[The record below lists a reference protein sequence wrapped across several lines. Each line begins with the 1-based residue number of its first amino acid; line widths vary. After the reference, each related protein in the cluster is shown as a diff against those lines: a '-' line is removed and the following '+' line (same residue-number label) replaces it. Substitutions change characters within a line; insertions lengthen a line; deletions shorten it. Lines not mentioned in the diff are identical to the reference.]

1 MFPKTAVILAGGL
14 GSRVKKYLKNKPKP
28 LLKVEKKFFL
38 EILVGK
44 LVKYNFNKILILV
57 GYRGH
62 EIAKLFHNKYFNFT
76 KIECIKENKLL
87 GTAGALYSLKKKI
100 KSNFILVNGDTY
112 FDIDY
117 TKIKFKKKNPLI
129 KIVLTKK
136 LDNKNL
142 KLNNISV
149 KNNLIFIK
157 QNSNFMNGGIYLI
170 KKKFLRSIKN
180 TKSSLE
186 TDFIPDLIKMKLV
199 EGEYFKDFFYDI
211 GTPKNFIRASSVF
224 KSNLTKPAVFFDRD
238 GVINHDKRGYT
249 FKIKDFRLRKNVYKA
264 INFLNKKG
272 YHIFIITNQSG
283 IAKGFY
289 NINDFFKLHIFIK
302 KKLIKNSCFINDVK
316 FCPHH
321 PKGKIKNF
329 KKICECRKPK
339 NLLFKQLL
347 SSNFIN
353 LKKSFMIGDS
363 FSDFLMAKKSN
374 LYFEYSSKDIFNQIK
389 NIIKNN

>member
-28 LLKVEKKFFL
+28 LLKVENKFFL
-38 EILVGK
+38 EILVRK

-57 GYRGH
+57 GYRGD
-62 EIAKLFHNKYFNFT
+62 EIARLFDDKYFNFT

-100 KSNFILVNGDTY
+100 KNNFILVNGDTY

-117 TKIKFKKKNPLI
+117 TKIKFKKKSSLI

-136 LDNKNL
+136 LDNKNF
-142 KLNNISV
+142 KLNNISI
-149 KNNLIFIK
+149 KNNLIFLK
-157 QNSNFMNGGIYLI
+157 KNSNFMNGGIYLI
-170 KKKFLRSIKN
+170 KKKFLKSIKN

-302 KKLIKNSCFINDVK
+302 NKLIKKSCYINDVK

-321 PKGKIKNF
+321 PKGKVKNF

>member
-28 LLKVEKKFFL
+28 LLKVENKFFL
-38 EILVGK
+38 EILVRK

-57 GYRGH
+57 GYRGD
-62 EIAKLFHNKYFNFT
+62 EIARLFDDKYFNFT

-100 KSNFILVNGDTY
+100 KNNFILVNGDTY

-117 TKIKFKKKNPLI
+117 TKIKFKKKSSLI

-136 LDNKNL
+136 LDNKNF
-142 KLNNISV
+142 KLNNISI
-149 KNNLIFIK
+149 KNNLIFLK
-157 QNSNFMNGGIYLI
+157 KNSNFMNGGIYLI
-170 KKKFLRSIKN
+170 KKKFLKSIKN

-211 GTPKNFIRASSVF
+211 GTPKNFIRASSIF
-224 KSNLTKPAVFFDRD
+224 KLNLTKPAVFFDRD

-302 KKLIKNSCFINDVK
+302 KKLIKKSCFINDVK